1 MLYDGGRIQEIY
13 RNAMLLIGYNI
24 GNIISPQLWRAS
36 DGPRYVPAWIVQ
48 IVLFFFLSP
57 IIALVIW
64 YILWRRNKVRKQN
77 SPLHGATKGFID
89 NGSNGELE
97 EVDAALLDLT
107 DMENERFTHPFQA
120 AVTFRLYW
128 FF

>member
-24 GNIISPQLWRAS
+24 GNIIPPQLWRAS
-36 DGPRYVPAWIVQ
+36 DGPRYVPAWIVR

-77 SPLHGATKGFID
+77 SPLLGATKGFID
-89 NGSNGELE
+89 NGPNGELE

-107 DMENERFTHPFQA
+107 DMENERFIYP
-120 AVTFRLYW
+120 L
-128 FF
+128 